1 LADFGW
7 FFVLSSAIGHARF
20 GTDAFFAR
28 VAAFARHSMLPSKV
42 SFDMSKAHAG
52 TPQIADPPRPGQNPP
67 APGGRRS
74 ILAREGV
81 VRVAVAGCILL
92 VLAMMA
98 LLWQHWS
105 NVREPTTAILVH
117 GDSSLDGARINVESA
132 DDPAESKVNVTLD
145 QDRKFQQAIFRYPG
159 QYRVTIRYPSG
170 PTVSYMVT
178 IDHRRGAVLDLPTT
192 VTVIAQPGDKVTLIN
207 RDGASQSA
215 TYDSKNTKAIFLL
228 MPGKYILQ
236 RTRGAAPLPPEEVT
250 IDAHVPRQ
258 IELPKME

>member
-1 LADFGW
+1 MGKM
-7 FFVLSSAIGHARF
+7 R
-20 GTDAFFAR
+20 
-28 VAAFARHSMLPSKV
+28 
-42 SFDMSKAHAG
+42 AG
-52 TPQIADPPRPGQNPP
+52 TGEFANRPQAGQISVGPGR
-67 APGGRRS
+67 RRS

-81 VRVAVAGCILL
+81 VRVAVAGSILF

-105 NVREPTTAILVH
+105 SVREPTTAILIH
-117 GDSSLDGARINVESA
+117 GDPSLAGARISVESA

-145 QDRKFQQAIFRYPG
+145 EDRKFEHAIFRYPG
-159 QYRVTIRYPSG
+159 QYKVTIRYPSG

-178 IDHRRGAVLDLPTT
+178 IDNRRGAVLDLPTT
-192 VTVIAQPGDKVTLIN
+192 VTVIAQPGDKVTLAN
-207 RDGASQSA
+207 ADGASQSA
-215 TYDSKNTKAIFLL
+215 SYDSKNTKAVFLL

-250 IDAHVPRQ
+250 IDPHAPRQ